1 MTKRGN
7 TVYERAA
14 FVELT
19 IEEQSRLLVG
29 RHIVSHLEKLQKVN
43 LETLS
48 ESSLLFGKF
57 LNNS

>member
-7 TVYERAA
+7 TVYERAT
-14 FVELT
+14 FVELA
-19 IEEQSRLLVG
+19 IEEQSRLLIG